1 MKMLLYVCSLLME
14 LSMIGLALSETF
26 IEFSI
31 FVSILSFFN
40 SIVMS
45 KLFMSYLHIS
55 RSYLK
60 GDLPHRLLLCPGTAE
75 HHDNVPVARH
85 GALTSFLK
93 LPTTKTTELLSDD
106 GLRAQQYNG
115 GYKNCFIE
123 SIFVMLDLL
132 MLLMTTFS

>member
-1 MKMLLYVCSLLME
+1 
-14 LSMIGLALSETF
+14 MIGLALSETF

-45 KLFMSYLHIS
+45 KITAFSSALGLQSIMIMF
-55 RSYLK
+55 
-60 GDLPHRLLLCPGTAE
+60 LPLAMGPLMA
-75 HHDNVPVARH
+75 
-85 GALTSFLK
+85 FLK
-93 LPTTKTTELLSDD
+93 LPITKTTELLSDD

-115 GYKNCFIE
+115 GYKNWFIE

>member
-1 MKMLLYVCSLLME
+1 MKMLLCVCSLLMGF
-14 LSMIGLALSETF
+14 SMIGLALSDTF

-45 KLFMSYLHIS
+45 KITAFSSALGLQSIMIMF
-55 RSYLK
+55 
-60 GDLPHRLLLCPGTAE
+60 LPLAMGPLMA
-75 HHDNVPVARH
+75 
-85 GALTSFLK
+85 FLK
-93 LPTTKTTELLSDD
+93 LPITKTTELLSDD

-115 GYKNCFIE
+115 GYKNWFIE